1 MYYFQVDF
9 DKITEEAM
17 SCFLFE
23 RSSLCLKFNKD
34 KADCWITVTNAVG
47 RV

>member
-1 MYYFQVDF
+1 MVF
-9 DKITEEAM
+9 DKITEKAM
-17 SCFLFE
+17 FMSVTVFD
-23 RSSLCLKFNKD
+23 RGSLYLKFNKD